1 MNQGHPD
8 PSGEP
13 LAKPLTGVEVLVL
26 GGIGPVRFAAMTLA
40 DMGAHVRLVRR
51 SEPGDTQEDHA
62 HHILDRG
69 THTLIAD
76 LKDPSTVAGLLDDAP
91 GTHVVLEGFRPGVA
105 ERLGLGPAD
114 FTARNPRIV
123 YGRMTG
129 WGQDGPLAESAG
141 HDINYIALSGAL
153 EPITGADGAPVPPLN
168 YLGDFGGGAMYL
180 VSGVLAALFDTL
192 RGGDGRIVDAAIVD
206 GTAAM
211 TAMLHSL
218 RRSRDWS
225 APRGGN
231 ALDGGN
237 PFYGLYRTADGKWMA
252 VSALEPQF
260 AAAVLDTL
268 GLPSHEGTGTSPD
281 RWPALRLALDEAFAG
296 ATQEEWTRRFAGVD
310 ACVTPVVAPDDVL
323 RQPHLAAR
331 GTYVRTPAGI
341 EPAPAPRF
349 SVVAGARSPTAGA
362 GRTEPDSP
370 STAAR
375 AETEPREDRRPES

>member
-1 MNQGHPD
+1 MPQDHPA
-8 PSGEP
+8 PSNAP
-13 LAKPLTGVEVLVL
+13 LPKPLDGVEVLVL

-62 HHILDRG
+62 HVILDRG

-76 LKDPSTVAGLLDDAP
+76 LKDPATAAGLLDDAP
-91 GTHVVLEGFRPGVA
+91 ATHVVLEGFRPGVA

-153 EPITGADGAPVPPLN
+153 EPITGSDGAPVPPLN

-180 VSGVLAALFDTL
+180 GSGVLAALFDTL
-192 RGGDGRIVDAAIVD
+192 RGGEGRVVDAAIVD

-218 RRSRDWS
+218 RRSGDWS

-237 PFYGLYRTADGKWMA
+237 PFYGLYRTADDKWMA
-252 VSALEPQF
+252 VGALEPRF
-260 AAAVLDTL
+260 AAAALDTL
-268 GLPSHEGTGTSPD
+268 GMPSPERTDPSPEQ
-281 RWPALRLALDEAFAG
+281 WPALRQALTDAFAG
-296 ATQEEWTRRFAGVD
+296 ATQEEWTRRFAGID

-349 SVVAGARSPTAGA
+349 SVVAGAPSPTAGA
-362 GRTEPDSP
+362 DRAEPGAPSTTVRPETAPPEVRRPDS
-370 STAAR
+370 
-375 AETEPREDRRPES
+375 